1 MKLKHIKHQQIDFE
15 KWDNSIAKS
24 KAPIFYNS
32 SWFLNTVS
40 PNWEALVSDD
50 YSIIFPLTVRT
61 IFGIKVII
69 QPQFCQQLRLL
80 SNGYADGEQC
90 DNVKK
95 RLPFAS
101 ISLQTNTLFKG
112 FNNVSKQFNLIL
124 KIGFS
129 FEDIEKNFNSN
140 TRRNIKKSQSYNLKV
155 ESFYDSDFYIK
166 FAKENSPYEFSSSHF
181 IVLQKI
187 IEKSIEENYGVLK
200 KVVDENGNILS
211 AGFFISQYG
220 RKTFISGF
228 SSPSGFEKRS
238 MFYLIN
244 HSIRESIGSVNVFDF
259 EGSMAEGV
267 AQFYRGFGAEEEY
280 YYSIE
285 NKLLKSAF
293 NIFKKIKK

>member
-15 KWDNSIAKS
+15 KWDNTIAKS
-24 KAPIFYNS
+24 QAPIFYNS
-32 SWFLNTVS
+32 SWFLNVVS

-61 IFGIKVII
+61 VFGIKVLI

-80 SNGYADGEQC
+80 SNRYSNNERYN
-90 DNVKK
+90 NVKK
-95 RLPFAS
+95 RLPFAPVL
-101 ISLQTNTLFKG
+101 LQTNTMFKG

-124 KIGFS
+124 NLGSS

-140 TRRNIKKSQSYNLKV
+140 TKRNIKKSQSYNLRI
-155 ESFYDSDFYIK
+155 ESFFDSDFYIK
-166 FAKENSPYEFSSSHF
+166 FGKENSPYEYSSSHF
-181 IVLQKI
+181 VVLQKI
-187 IEKSIEENYGVLK
+187 IEKSIEKNYGELK

-211 AGFFISQYG
+211 VGFFISQYG
-220 RKTFISGF
+220 RKTFLSGF

-238 MFYLIN
+238 MFFLIN
-244 HSIRESIGSVNVFDF
+244 HSIKESIGVVNVFDF
-259 EGSMAEGV
+259 EGSKVEGI
-267 AQFYRGFGAEEEY
+267 ARFYRGFGAEEEC

-285 NKLLKSAF
+285 NKFLKSAF